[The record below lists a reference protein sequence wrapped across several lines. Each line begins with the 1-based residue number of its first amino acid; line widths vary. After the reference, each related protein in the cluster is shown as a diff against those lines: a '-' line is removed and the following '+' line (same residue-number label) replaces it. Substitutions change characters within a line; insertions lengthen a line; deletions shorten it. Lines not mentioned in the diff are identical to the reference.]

1 MKKFM
6 IKSLVIIMM
15 CAIVFSY
22 AAVTASA
29 VNIVTYSDR
38 CDGLFSCNL
47 KGDIE
52 GTTGYYRAMAK
63 TTRLTNAEHHIL
75 ARAFIEYTDDSY
87 DHEIDFAT
95 TLSSVTVLIESAVVT
110 RVACGVSSFH
120 AMYDGQSASHFEVS
134 YGFKWLGYK
143 IHEVNYPGT

>member
-29 VNIVTYSDR
+29 ANVLTYSGT
-38 CDGLFSCNL
+38 CGNLFSCNL

-63 TTRLTNAEHHIL
+63 TTRKTDAYEFIG
-75 ARAFIEYTDDSY
+75 ARALIEYSNGEYEAEGNT
-87 DHEIDFAT
+87 AAA
-95 TLSSVTVLIESAVVT
+95 LNSVTVLIEDPVGGF
-110 RVACGVSSFH
+110 VAIGVSSYH
-120 AMYDGQSASHFEVS
+120 MMYNGNGNAANIE
-134 YGFKWLGYK
+134 YLAGEKWLGYRA
-143 IHEVNYPGT
+143 

>member
-6 IKSLVIIMM
+6 IKSLVIFMM

-29 VNIVTYSDR
+29 ANVLTYSDT
-38 CDGLFSCNL
+38 CGNLFTCNL

-63 TTRLTNAEHHIL
+63 MTRKTDAYTHMNVRAQVEYSDGEYEFKTNS
-75 ARAFIEYTDDSY
+75 T
-87 DHEIDFAT
+87 
-95 TLSSVTVLIESAVVT
+95 SSAVTITVLIEIPVSNRIA
-110 RVACGVSSFH
+110 RGVSSYHMIHDGNGH
-120 AMYDGQSASHFEVS
+120 ADEPKSLAGE
-134 YGFKWLGYK
+134 KWLGFRA
-143 IHEVNYPGT
+143 